1 MTPSPIKK
9 NRKGQPESA
18 SIRNALG
25 KTGSPSKQDSVR
37 MKLALILQTDKS
49 IDSKDS
55 VLRSQSLS
63 EQAVSDL
70 VTPDNKMYLSDV
82 SSASYSHKINSQSLA
97 TIFDEN
103 EPNTIKS
110 TSTIQLPND
119 SQTAVQIGFFKGID
133 LLQQIMF
140 TLRKVSHKGNF
151 DEGIWNTLTAFDEK
165 CNHEDSNQYLKKSPN
180 VETIISESVRFKV
193 NYLKVS

>member
-1 MTPSPIKK
+1 MK
-9 NRKGQPESA
+9 
-18 SIRNALG
+18 LG
-25 KTGSPSKQDSVR
+25 K
-37 MKLALILQTDKS
+37 ILQAYKS
-49 IDSKDS
+49 NDSKDS

-63 EQAVSDL
+63 EEAVSNL
-70 VTPDNKMYLSDV
+70 VTPDNKMQLSDG
-82 SSASYSHKINSQSLA
+82 SSASYYHKINSQSLA

-133 LLQQIMF
+133 VLQQIMF
-140 TLRKVSHKGNF
+140 TLRKASQKRNVDDGV
-151 DEGIWNTLTAFDEK
+151 WNTLTAFDEK
-165 CNHEDSNQYLKKSPN
+165 SNHEDGNQYLKKSPN

-193 NYLKVS
+193 CYLKSS